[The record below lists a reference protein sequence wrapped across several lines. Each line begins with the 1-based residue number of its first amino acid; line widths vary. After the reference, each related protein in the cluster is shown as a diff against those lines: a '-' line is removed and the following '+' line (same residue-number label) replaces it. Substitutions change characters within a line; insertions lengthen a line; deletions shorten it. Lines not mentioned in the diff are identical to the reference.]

1 MIHALLAFAFVLP
14 IPLFGRRGGE
24 RTDEA
29 ALKQLRMAF
38 EAMDV
43 VVVSDHPR
51 CREPNLYGLY
61 VRGSHQVV
69 VCPRGDQS
77 STLRH
82 EGWHLV
88 QSLCLN
94 NRRWLS
100 RETIEQQLTR
110 TDRTELQVLV
120 APDRWWREAEA
131 RVVANLKVNAYLD
144 ELKRACT
151 SKESELQTPR
161 VQPATTNNN
170 AHNPI

>member
-1 MIHALLAFAFVLP
+1 MVQTLLALAFVWP
-14 IPLFGRRGGE
+14 IPLFGRSGGE

-43 VVVSDHPR
+43 AVVSDHPR

-61 VRGSHQVV
+61 VRGSRQVV

-77 STLRH
+77 STLPH
-82 EGWHLV
+82 EGWHAV

-110 TDRTELQVLV
+110 TDRAELQALV

-131 RVVANLKVNAYLD
+131 RAIANMKVGDYLQ
-144 ELKRACT
+144 ELERAC
-151 SKESELQTPR
+151 KPPGER
-161 VQPATTNNN
+161 PAV
-170 AHNPI
+170 